1 MDTEEVNY
9 IISHYSDLLNLNE
22 KRALKHHRSSLKL
35 QDMPDGEIR
44 RQFYLRNDW
53 LTDDLEILNY
63 LSEGYV
69 QFIITIAENVLKNHS
84 DKVFFNRCKI
94 CGKLARI
101 PFAKQ
106 WRLCGHDWH

>member
-1 MDTEEVNY
+1 MTAEEVNY

-44 RQFYLRNDW
+44 RQLYLRNNW
-53 LTDDLEILNY
+53 LTDDPEILNY

-69 QFIITIAENVLKNHS
+69 QFIITTAENVLKNHPG
-84 DKVFFNRCKI
+84 KMFFNRCKI
-94 CGKLARI
+94 CGKLART
-101 PFAKQ
+101 PLANQCRF
-106 WRLCGHDWH
+106 CGHDWH